1 MKSSEI
7 ITNND
12 GSIYHLCLKP
22 NQVSNEII
30 LVGDP
35 FRVEIISKY
44 LDDIEFS
51 IQNREFKCV
60 TGYYNKKRVS
70 VISTGIGGSNI
81 AVSYTHLRAHETV

>member
-7 ITNND
+7 ITNDD
-12 GSIYHLCLKP
+12 GSIYHLCIKP
-22 NQVSNEII
+22 SQVSKDII

-35 FRVEIISKY
+35 FRVDVISKY

-60 TGYYNKKRVS
+60 T
-70 VISTGIGGSNI
+70 
-81 AVSYTHLRAHETV
+81 AVSYTHLTLPTT

>member
-35 FRVEIISKY
+35 FRVDIISRY
-44 LDDIEFS
+44 LDDIES
-51 IQNREFKCV
+51 
-60 TGYYNKKRVS
+60 
-70 VISTGIGGSNI
+70 
-81 AVSYTHLRAHETV
+81 VSYTHLTLPTKA